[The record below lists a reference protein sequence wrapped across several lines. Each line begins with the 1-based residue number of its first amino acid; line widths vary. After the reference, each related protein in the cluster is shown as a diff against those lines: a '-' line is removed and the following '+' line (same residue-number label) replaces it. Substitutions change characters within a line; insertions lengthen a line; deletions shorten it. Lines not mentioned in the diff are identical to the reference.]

1 MPAPWPAGRAAWNAG
16 RLPPVMTRAA
26 DGMPRSAARLIEEI
40 EMQRLATMKR
50 LLLAAMLL
58 PLLGLAACNTFE
70 GAGQDLQSAGR
81 AVEDTARDAK

>member
-1 MPAPWPAGRAAWNAG
+1 
-16 RLPPVMTRAA
+16 
-26 DGMPRSAARLIEEI
+26 
-40 EMQRLATMKR
+40 MQRLATMKR